1 MIDKNKIKIV
11 QHNLNGQRAAS
22 MQLRDY
28 CIRNR
33 ISIALIQEPITQAGK
48 VYGFEDCRV
57 VAAKDPGAAII
68 IMNNDL
74 QVIELTKH
82 VSTYIAAIRMGHG
95 QRSIILVS
103 AYFKF
108 NIHSYAFTEKLR
120 AILESGTETIIGA
133 DTNGHSPRWHSVDL
147 NQRGRIVEDL
157 IDDYNLN
164 IVNAPGHMDTYSR
177 HGMGSSNIDVTLST
191 QATACN
197 ITGWLVSDATDSDH
211 RLLSYNLCI
220 MTYKTEESE
229 RYDTSR
235 ADWDRFSQE
244 LARSVLTVQTAAG
257 LDVHAS
263 TLTDAI
269 AIAAK
274 KAIPIRTGRRW
285 NIKRQPWWTDR
296 LTSMRKTLN
305 LAKRQG
311 LMLHDR
317 QTYNRLR
324 NDYLQE
330 IRNSKMAAWKNMS
343 DDINAHTWGKAFKY
357 AKNGPRAIRVTSSLS
372 KVDGTHTETVDDTM
386 DVLLDTFVPADPD
399 QGGSLRHGPLEQHVP
414 IDELEVK
421 NAIWRM
427 KPSKAPGLD
436 GITAG
441 MLRKAWPH
449 IKDTTTL
456 LMDRCLENASFPDC
470 WKVSSLIII
479 PKSGKKDKSNPKS
492 YRPISL
498 LPTISKVLETLIIKR
513 IENETSLNVIGN
525 QHGFVAGRSTIT
537 AMESLYSWANESKC
551 RHVFGVFLDIT
562 GAFDNV
568 KWSTILE
575 RLHEI
580 GASIRSV
587 NMINSYLS
595 NRYARLKIENTV
607 KTRQLSRGCPQGSQL
622 GPTLWKVAMSDI
634 EAPPDQQTQHV
645 VTYADDIAILTGAAR
660 PHTAFKRMTEYLD
673 VMRTWAE
680 KYSLEF
686 SETKTQLMSVK
697 GGLKPPYSITFG
709 TGNEAAIIQ
718 SASSVKY
725 LGVLLDPRQ
734 SYTDHIFQLAGK
746 SKDLYKRL
754 RGMSSANWGMSRR
767 TAKIIYEGVF
777 LPRITYAAE
786 VWWEGVKLEKCKKK
800 LGSMQRD
807 PLRAITSAYKTA
819 STNCLTAVAGELPL
833 DLKIIEQVFKRRA
846 KLGVITHEALK
857 TKQNELLEQWQTRY
871 VTTDKGEWT
880 KKMIPSVIER
890 YGLPME
896 MDHYTSQILTGH
908 GDFRGKLFSFNLVD
922 SPTCKCALG
931 GSETVAHV
939 LLKCRRNAEQRE
951 VLKEALRRED
961 QAWPPEDG
969 VFLKSKGLYAALRK
983 FASDSLKN
991 RTDR

>member
-1 MIDKNKIKIV
+1 
-11 QHNLNGQRAAS
+11 

-33 ISIALIQEPITQAGK
+33 ISIALIQEPIAQAGK

-82 VSTYIAAIRMGHG
+82 VSTHIAAIRMGHG
-95 QRSIILVS
+95 PRSIILVS

-164 IVNAPGHMDTYSR
+164 IVNAPGHLDTYSR

-211 RLLSYNLCI
+211 RLLSFNLCI
-220 MTYKTEESE
+220 MTYKTQESE

-269 AIAAK
+269 TTAAK

-296 LTSMRKTLN
+296 LTSMRKKLN

-317 QTYNRLR
+317 QAYNRLR

-330 IRNSKMAAWKNMS
+330 IRNSKMTAWRNMS
-343 DDINAHTWGKAFKY
+343 NDINVHTWGKAFKY
-357 AKNGPRAIRVTSSLS
+357 AKNGPRAISVTSSLS

-436 GITAG
+436 
-441 MLRKAWPH
+441 
-449 IKDTTTL
+449 
-456 LMDRCLENASFPDC
+456 
-470 WKVSSLIII
+470 
-479 PKSGKKDKSNPKS
+479 
-492 YRPISL
+492 
-498 LPTISKVLETLIIKR
+498 
-513 IENETSLNVIGN
+513 
-525 QHGFVAGRSTIT
+525 
-537 AMESLYSWANESKC
+537 
-551 RHVFGVFLDIT
+551 
-562 GAFDNV
+562 
-568 KWSTILE
+568 
-575 RLHEI
+575 
-580 GASIRSV
+580 
-587 NMINSYLS
+587 
-595 NRYARLKIENTV
+595 V

-634 EAPPDQQTQHV
+634 EAPSDQQTQHV

-846 KLGVITHEALK
+846 KLGAITHEALK

-951 VLKEALRRED
+951 VLKEALRREN

-983 FASDSLKN
+983 FARDSLKN